1 MLHVGP
7 GRDASPRADHDSG
20 VALWEPHPID
30 PAVVTEE
37 VIREAVSHLGE
48 SEYRG
53 EFEVWNTRLVT
64 ESLRVGVGEAKVEQL
79 QRQLELLHSLFGATT
94 VHAGL
99 R

>member
-1 MLHVGP
+1 M
-7 GRDASPRADHDSG
+7 
-20 VALWEPHPID
+20 
-30 PAVVTEE
+30 
-37 VIREAVSHLGE
+37 REAVSHLGE